1 MKTIVLIPAYNSQNE
16 IFDVFKCLEKV
27 QKYYDEIIIIDD
39 CSVDDTLK
47 NILIIRK
54 NWKLKKFIRIYRHKR
69 NVGYGGVQKNLF
81 KHFLERD
88 GDIGVLI
95 HSDNQYPSEK
105 LKDLISP
112 IIKGSADIVLAS
124 RFCNN
129 KNYHKEMPV
138 YKIVGNKL
146 LTLLENI
153 VLRSNLTEFHTGLRA
168 YSKSFIEKINF
179 SRYSN
184 EFIFDSEILF
194 DAIEKGFKIIEIPCY
209 AKYEDTHSNVNSIR
223 YGIKISIL
231 IIKYLLTKA
240 FNYRKKEQKK
250 LFIQSII

>member
-39 CSVDDTLK
+39 CSVDNTLK
-47 NILIIRK
+47 SILIIKK
-54 NWKLKKFIRIYRHKR
+54 NWKLKKNIRVYHHRK

-81 KHFLERD
+81 KHFLERS
-88 GDIGVLI
+88 GDIGILI
-95 HSDNQYPSEK
+95 HSDNQYPTEK
-105 LKDLISP
+105 IKDLIFP
-112 IIKGSADIVLAS
+112 IIKGKADIVLAS
-124 RFCNN
+124 RFYN
-129 KNYHKEMPV
+129 KENYHKEMPV
-138 YKIVGNKL
+138 YKIIGNKV
-146 LTLLENI
+146 LTLLENF

-168 YSKSFIEKINF
+168 YSKDFIEKISF
-179 SRYSN
+179 SEYSN

-194 DAIEKGFKIIEIPCY
+194 DAIDKKFRIVEIPCY

-231 IIKYLLTKA
+231 ILKYLFRKVR
-240 FNYRKKEQKK
+240 NYRKKR
-250 LFIQSII
+250 I